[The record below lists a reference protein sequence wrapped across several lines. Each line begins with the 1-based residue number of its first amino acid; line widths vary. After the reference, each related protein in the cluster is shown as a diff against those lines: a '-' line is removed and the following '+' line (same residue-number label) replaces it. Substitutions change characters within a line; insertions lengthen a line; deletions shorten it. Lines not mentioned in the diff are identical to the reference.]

1 MRVCLFV
8 ASDDVSK
15 QANIYNE
22 IILKIIKEL
31 DSFTIVNFNNILKKK
46 INLVNDQN
54 NISILKSKFGKKID
68 YFNPSEKNEF
78 LQYIRSDK
86 IFAIDGLGKSFN
98 FFIIRKLINK
108 KNIKL
113 VLIMNSGSLSNEFIY
128 TINSFKGYL
137 FKFIKKI
144 NNLLYK
150 FFVIIKFFPNIFI
163 YFETRKE
170 IYENCVKNK
179 KTKLSFFFPF
189 LNICYFENIY
199 KINSRFY
206 EHYLKSKNSLEEKK
220 IIFLDGN
227 YKHPDIT
234 NRENLNIIELKKKY
248 FKRLDFFFN
257 WIENIFNIKV
267 EICLHPSSDLSEYK
281 SFFKNRVVSINL
293 TNENIIKSFIVI
305 FHESSAILDA
315 IMLKKKIICLNTNLF
330 GNYISNRTSYYKKEL
345 NLFSIE
351 LDNFENF
358 KNYQMKDVLSSLEC
372 SIKNYDTFISS
383 YMKSDDEELG
393 TDKIIRILKAYA

>member
-15 QANIYNE
+15 QVNIYNE

-31 DSFTIVNFNNILKKK
+31 GSFTIVNFNNILKKK

-54 NISILKSKFGKKID
+54 NISILKSKFGKKIH

-78 LQYIRSDK
+78 FQYIRSDK

-98 FFIIRKLINK
+98 FFIIRRLINK

-113 VLIMNSGSLSNEFIY
+113 VLIMNLGFLSNEFFY
-128 TINSFKGYL
+128 SINSFKGYL
-137 FKFIKKI
+137 FKFKKKI

-150 FFVIIKFFPNIFI
+150 LLVIIKFFPNIFI

-170 IYENCVKNK
+170 IYDSCIKNR

-189 LNICYFENIY
+189 LNILYFENIY
-199 KINSRFY
+199 KINAKSY
-206 EHYLKSKNSLEEKK
+206 DHYLKNKNSLEEKK

-227 YKHPDIT
+227 YKHSDII
-234 NRENLNIIELKKKY
+234 NRENLDIIELKKRY
-248 FKRLDFFFN
+248 FKRLEIFFK
-257 WIENIFNIKV
+257 WLESIFNQKV
-267 EICLHPSSDLSEYK
+267 EICLHPSSDINEYK
-281 SFFKNRVVSINL
+281 NYFKDRIVSMNL

-315 IMLKKKIICLNTNLF
+315 IIYKKKIISLNTNLF
-330 GNYISNRTSYYKKEL
+330 GKYISTRILYYKKKL

-351 LDNFENF
+351 MDNYENY
-358 KNYQMKDVLSSLEC
+358 KNYQMKDILSRLQYSTRD
-372 SIKNYDTFISS
+372 YDTYIGS
-383 YMKSDDEELG
+383 YMKSDNEELG
-393 TDKIIRILKAYA
+393 VDKIIRILKTYE

>member
-15 QANIYNE
+15 QVNIYNE

-31 DSFTIVNFNNILKKK
+31 GSFTIVNFNNILKKK

-54 NISILKSKFGKKID
+54 NISIIKSKFGKKID

-78 LQYIRSDK
+78 LQYIGSDK

-98 FFIIRKLINK
+98 FFIIRRLINK

-113 VLIMNSGSLSNEFIY
+113 VLIMNLGFLSNEFFY
-128 TINSFKGYL
+128 SINSFKGYL
-137 FKFIKKI
+137 FKFKKKI

-150 FFVIIKFFPNIFI
+150 LLVIIKFFPNIFI

-170 IYENCVKNK
+170 IYDSCIKNR

-189 LNICYFENIY
+189 LNILYFENIY
-199 KINSRFY
+199 KINGKSY
-206 EHYLKSKNSLEEKK
+206 DHYLKNKNSLEEKK

-227 YKHPDIT
+227 YKHPDII
-234 NRENLNIIELKKKY
+234 NRENLDVVELKKRY
-248 FKRLDFFFN
+248 FKRLEIFFKWF
-257 WIENIFNIKV
+257 ESIFNQKV
-267 EICLHPSSDLSEYK
+267 EICLHPSSDINEYK
-281 SFFKNRVVSINL
+281 NYFKDRIVSMNL

-315 IMLKKKIICLNTNLF
+315 FIYKKKIISLNTNLF
-330 GNYISNRTSYYKKEL
+330 GKYISTRILYYKEKL

-351 LDNFENF
+351 MDNYENY
-358 KNYQMKDVLSSLEC
+358 KNYQMKDILSRLQYSTRD
-372 SIKNYDTFISS
+372 YDTYISN
-383 YMKSDDEELG
+383 YMKSDNEELG
-393 TDKIIRILKAYA
+393 ADKVIRILKTYE